1 MSIMDIGILS
11 GFRPNKESLQNVSSL
26 FGLYAIFQLLKTGFT
41 TEVVVIIVLP
51 FLSNLQSNLH

>member
-11 GFRPNKESLQNVSSL
+11 GFRPNEDSLENVSSL
-26 FGLYAIFQLLKTGFT
+26 FRWYAIFQLLKTGFMT
-41 TEVVVIIVLP
+41 AVVVIIVLP